1 MVNPSI
7 TTDDKL
13 KLTVPPLNVSGNILL
28 RHPDCSYFVWLSSKE
43 FYSPSLKLKMRANFE
58 NAYKKGIMIGLWL
71 CHDTPEG
78 RNEVTTE
85 WRVQAGGYAD
95 WDLQEFISIYYNVH
109 YDPNNEVTWT
119 CRDGCV
125 HHVLKGEGDL
135 HGGMAKSSVNFWI
148 NGYHTFEMDVGY
160 INATHKYV
168 ITYVDGNLVCRLY
181 GLTSVPTLPMTL
193 FVGISVPAWMASV
206 PTETSYILIDYI
218 EVYYWMDGLDNGN
231 FENGMNSWGYSNF
244 AAADYDSDGDKEAKS
259 TGTSFWFIQDV
270 CIPATSFRFRWKMKF
285 ESAGAG
291 YGNVTMWV
299 RMPQYCNVSMS
310 LKYKGGTSFTSS
322 LTFYRW
328 DGTSQYVDS
337 ITLPLN
343 TWINFE
349 LIRELTVFTYK
360 IGGNVVRSVS
370 FPNLNS
376 IAAIGTVAFSGWS
389 ATVLLDDITVDSNPL
404 LTDVVTVKLN
414 RVGQGTIFPEPGI
427 LLALKGSSPTFYSFP
442 TNSTY
447 YTVWNIKKGAQNIN
461 VTAKDVSAYL
471 DYDAE
476 ITAIFQSNV
485 AEYNYTITS
494 ATWTSDA
501 IEAKLM
507 QTYNYKLDNVKG
519 YTIPS
524 GTQTYNFGTT
534 VNLTATPYPGYFF
547 IKWWGRKYDGSMVEF
562 ASRSI
567 NVYLNATADG
577 KPFWTNFYAFFYP
590 CKVAVTATD
599 AKTGQVLPSIS
610 VYVYDNGWQQV
621 NMGPAQ
627 IFWIK
632 GGTWTFKIDSP
643 GYYAKTVTVNLDQ
656 TSKTISV
663 SLTPITYSG
672 GEVFPCPRLIVG
684 DTDLGF
690 INIHASQDVIRT
702 VNIPASLLIKAWN
715 GEYIVL
721 KLVEGSPEYSISESY
736 IDAVYL
742 NGKSPYKA
750 LLNGVDVT
758 NLVNDSDDVKA
769 FMKLNDELFLYFKG
783 AVKDST
789 FTIEGCNMLKM
800 SYIYTFDFSTNTTF
814 SGLIFDG
821 LFTIQTSG
829 SAHLKVSVHLR
840 TYHPRVE
847 IYARNV
853 TYISFDMQQLFESLG
868 DTYYW
873 SKFKDVSGFNG
884 LSVDTNTPLIIV
896 VKLPE
901 QPKEVWKTSENGSAV
916 KLDGWIWDAAYSTL
930 QLTVAPGDPA
940 FSILYPSVMD
950 TTLNMVWQFI
960 PAFVILGLLGVCLS
974 FIKRGMR

>member
-1 MVNPSI
+1 LNVKASASPGWSLVKRYTFDHTQGINTNEWSIFGTPNHLMVNPSI
-7 TTDDKL
+7 TPDDKL
-13 KLTVPPLNVSGNILL
+13 KLTVPPLNVSGNVLL
-28 RHPDCSYFVWLSSKE
+28 RHPDCQYVVWLSSKE

-58 NAYKKGIMIGLWL
+58 NAYKLGTMIALWL

-125 HHVLKGEGDL
+125 HHALKGEGDL
-135 HGGMAKSSVNFWI
+135 NGGTAKSPVNFWI

-168 ITYVDGNLVCRLY
+168 ITYVDGKQVCRLY

-193 FVGISVPAWMASV
+193 FVGISVPSWMSRV

-231 FENGMNSWGYSNF
+231 FENGMNSWSYYNF
-244 AAADYDSDGDKEAKS
+244 AAADYDNDGDKEAKS
-259 TGTSFWFIQDV
+259 TGTSFWFIQYV
-270 CIPATSFRFRWKMKF
+270 CIPATSFNFKWKMKF

-291 YGNVTMWV
+291 YANVTMWV
-299 RMPQYCNVSMS
+299 KMPQYCNVSIS
-310 LKYKGGTSFTSS
+310 LKYNGGTSFTSS

-343 TWINFE
+343 TWVNFE

-370 FPNLNS
+370 FPSLNS
-376 IAAIGTVAFSGWS
+376 IATIGSIAFSGWS

-442 TNSTY
+442 INSTY
-447 YTVWNIKKGAQNIN
+447 YTVWNIKRGAQNIN
-461 VTAKDVSAYL
+461 VTVKDVSVYL
-471 DYDAE
+471 DCDAE

-507 QTYNYKLDNVKG
+507 QTYNYKLDDVKG

-610 VYVYDNGWQQV
+610 VNVYDNVWQQV
-621 NMGPAQ
+621 NMSPAQ

-663 SLTPITYSG
+663 LLIPITYG
-672 GEVFPCPRLIVG
+672 GGGGGGGSLRL
-684 DTDLGF
+684 
-690 INIHASQDVIRT
+690 
-702 VNIPASLLIKAWN
+702 
-715 GEYIVL
+715 
-721 KLVEGSPEYSISESY
+721 
-736 IDAVYL
+736 
-742 NGKSPYKA
+742 
-750 LLNGVDVT
+750 
-758 NLVNDSDDVKA
+758 
-769 FMKLNDELFLYFKG
+769 
-783 AVKDST
+783 
-789 FTIEGCNMLKM
+789 M
-800 SYIYTFDFSTNTTF
+800 SYIYTFDFSTNATF

-940 FSILYPSVMD
+940 FSILYPSAMD